1 MNDLR
6 KNSMNELQSHI
17 NDLTTFMQTEVYASL
32 DDLTKAALVRKKV
45 ELCGNY
51 FLEIASN
58 LNRNKYKGC
67 YAPHKAVMI
76 MALMELVE
84 SGHIATNVIHLDKE
98 LKDKFK
104 KVWQKV
110 VPVGS
115 PFKCEYRNP
124 FTYMDSEPFWDLSFG
139 KDKAF
144 ITREAL
150 YAFSHNESRL
160 SIKNYLIRSIKDDTI
175 SEQYSY
181 GHPTANWMVAED
193 IMGIIPLIGILV
205 AV

>member
-1 MNDLR
+1 
-6 KNSMNELQSHI
+6 MNELQSQI
-17 NDLTTFMQTEVYASL
+17 NDITTFMQTEVYASL

-58 LNRNKYKGC
+58 LNRNKFKGC
-67 YAPHKAVMI
+67 IAPHKAVMI
-76 MALMELVE
+76 MAIMELVV
-84 SGHIATNVIHLDKE
+84 SGHISSNVIHLDKE

-104 KVWQKV
+104 EVWQRV

-124 FTYMDSEPFWDLSFG
+124 FTYMDSEPFWDLSTD

-144 ITREAL
+144 ITWEAF
-150 YAFSHNESRL
+150 YAFSHEASR
-160 SIKNYLIRSIKDDTI
+160 SAIKNYLVRSIKDDTI
-175 SEQYSY
+175 SEQYNND
-181 GHPTANWMVAED
+181 HPTINWMVAED
-193 IMGIIPLIGILV
+193 IMGIIPLISFLV
-205 AV
+205 AG

>member
-1 MNDLR
+1 MNKVL
-6 KNSMNELQSHI
+6 SCI

-51 FLEIASN
+51 FLEMASN
-58 LNRNKYKGC
+58 LNRNKFKRC

-76 MALMELVE
+76 MAIMALVL
-84 SGHIATNVIHLDKE
+84 SGHISSNVIHLDKE

-104 KVWQKV
+104 EVWKKV
-110 VPVGS
+110 VPEGS

-124 FTYMDSEPFWDLSFG
+124 FTYMDSEPFWDLSTD

-144 ITREAL
+144 ITWEAL
-150 YAFSHNESRL
+150 YAFSHEASRAA
-160 SIKNYLIRSIKDDTI
+160 IKDYLLRSVKDDTI
-175 SEQYSY
+175 SEQYNNN
-181 GHPTANWMVAED
+181 HPTINWMVAED
-193 IMGIIPLIGILV
+193 IMGIIPLIGLMI
-205 AV
+205 AG